1 MIFTKEEIQV
11 ILALIDRVQLSGKE
25 AMTVAQLQSKLSQG
39 LQPTEPVEVG
49 GPQISTVKPK

>member
-1 MIFTKEEIQV
+1 MELQKEEIQV

-39 LQPTEPVEVG
+39 LQAP
-49 GPQISTVKPK
+49 PQTAKEEKK